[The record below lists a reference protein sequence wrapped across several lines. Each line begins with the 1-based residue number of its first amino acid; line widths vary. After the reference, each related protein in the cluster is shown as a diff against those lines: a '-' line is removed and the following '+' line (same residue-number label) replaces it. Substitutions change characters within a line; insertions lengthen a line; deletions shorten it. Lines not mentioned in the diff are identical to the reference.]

1 VTPVRS
7 LLLSGRRLLGVD
19 VARALALLGMMSVH
33 IFPAI
38 RDDGSLHPAYVIAAG
53 RSAALFA
60 TLAGVGLAL
69 TTGGSRRYTGH
80 RLGAARVGV
89 LLRAVLLV
97 IIGLLL
103 GRLNS
108 PPLVIL
114 AYYGLLFVI
123 AVPFLGLS
131 ARPLFCLGAASVL
144 VAPVL
149 SQWWRAGLDAA
160 PVAEPGGPH
169 LLQVLFL
176 TGTYPA
182 FPWTAYLFTGLA
194 IGRLDLRRT
203 AVAVRLL
210 VGGLLAAVVAKV
222 ASAALLAAA
231 GGVGP
236 LRRSVVGD
244 PAYDY
249 LHDELR
255 TRWLREGIFGTTPPG
270 EWRWLLISTP
280 HSSTPFDLLHTVGT
294 SAAVLGACLLLV
306 RVLPRGLYLPL
317 AATGSM
323 TLTLYSL
330 HVIALR
336 NGNPL
341 IWTTHPAQLWWSHVV
356 VAVVLASVWRAA
368 VGRGPL
374 EWLAATLDRLGRRA
388 AGDRAVSAGARDPAE
403 V

>member
-1 VTPVRS
+1 MRA

-19 VARALALLGMMSVH
+19 VARSLALFGMMAVH
-33 IFPAI
+33 IFPAF
-38 RDDGSLHPAYVIAAG
+38 RDDGSLHPAYAVAAG

-69 TTGGSRRYTGH
+69 TTGGRHRYTGH

-89 LLRAVLLV
+89 LLRAVFLV
-97 IIGLLL
+97 SLGMLL
-103 GRLNS
+103 GELDS

-123 AVPFLGLS
+123 AIPFLGLP
-131 ARPLFCLGAASVL
+131 ARTLFVLAALSMV

-149 SQWWRAGLDAA
+149 SQWWRAGLDPA

-169 LLQVLFL
+169 LLQELLL

-182 FPWTAYLFTGLA
+182 LPWTAYLFTGLA
-194 IGRLDLRRT
+194 IGRLDLRRRT
-203 AVAVRLL
+203 VAVRLL
-210 VGGLLAAVVAKV
+210 VGGLLAAVAAKV
-222 ASAALLAAA
+222 LSAVLFAAA
-231 GGVGP
+231 GGVRP
-236 LRRSVVGD
+236 LRRSIVDD
-244 PAYDY
+244 PAYGY
-249 LHDELR
+249 LHDELG

-280 HSSTPFDLLHTVGT
+280 HSSTPFDLLNTAGT

-306 RVLPRGLYLPL
+306 KVLPRAVYLPL

-330 HVIALR
+330 HVVALR
-336 NGNPL
+336 NRNPL
-341 IWTTHPAQLWWSHVV
+341 IWTTHPAQLWWSHVM
-356 VAVVLASVWRAA
+356 VAIVLASLWRGS

-374 EWLAATLDRLGRRA
+374 EWCAAWLDRLGRRA
-388 AGDRAVSAGARDPAE
+388 AGDRTVPAGARNPAG